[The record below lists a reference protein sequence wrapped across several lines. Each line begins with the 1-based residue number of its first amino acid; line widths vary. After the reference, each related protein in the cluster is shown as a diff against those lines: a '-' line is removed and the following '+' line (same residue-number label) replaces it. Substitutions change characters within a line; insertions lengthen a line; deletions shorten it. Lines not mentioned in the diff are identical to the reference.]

1 MKALVI
7 GRPKFQVP
15 PDMAPMVTQGA
26 LDWYDR
32 YKDRFE
38 VFGTFMGGGGFAV
51 VEVDGADELN
61 KMIAEMPFAMFSE
74 ISAEL
79 FVEGDKGFRQFQ
91 DAMQAMM
98 GAGVPG

>member
-15 PDMAPMVTQGA
+15 PDMAAMVTQAA
-26 LDWYDR
+26 LDWYER

-38 VFGTFMGGGGFAV
+38 IFGTFLGGGGFAV
-51 VEVDGADELN
+51 VEADDAEELS
-61 KMIAEMPFAMFSE
+61 KMIVEMPFATFSDVT
-74 ISAEL
+74 AEL

-91 DAMQAMM
+91 EAMAAMM
-98 GAGVPG
+98 GAASA

>member
-15 PDMAPMVTQGA
+15 PEMAPMVTQGA
-26 LDWYDR
+26 LDWYSR
-32 YKDRFE
+32 YQDRFE

-51 VEVDGADELN
+51 VEVDTADDLN
-61 KMIAEMPFAMFSE
+61 QMIVEMPFATFSD

-91 DAMQAMM
+91 EAMQAMM
-98 GAGVPG
+98 AGATA